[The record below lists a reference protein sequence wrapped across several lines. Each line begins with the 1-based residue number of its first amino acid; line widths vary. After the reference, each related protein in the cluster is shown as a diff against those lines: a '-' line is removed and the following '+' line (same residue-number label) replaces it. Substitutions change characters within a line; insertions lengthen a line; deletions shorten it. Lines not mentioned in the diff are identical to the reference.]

1 MTDDDGTV
9 LEHTCSDG
17 VVLRARWWE
26 PERPADLPIVVLQ
39 HGFAVESLI
48 TWRATGIVGALLA
61 DGRRVLA
68 PDARGHGRSDAPHE
82 RTAYGEQQMADDLRG
97 LCEDRG
103 LAPID
108 LVGYS
113 MGSVVVLLAA
123 TAPQVRRLALG
134 GVGASLVR
142 EGGVDGAELEP
153 DRVQEALLVD
163 EPGATTPESQG
174 LRQLTEVLGA
184 DRLALAAA
192 AAALHRGTLPLS
204 DVRSPT
210 MVFAGR
216 DDPYA
221 RDPQVL
227 VDALP
232 DARLLALA
240 GDHLTALGDPTLAPA
255 LVAFLR

>member
-1 MTDDDGTV
+1 MSDDDGTV
-9 LEHTCSDG
+9 LEHSCSDG

-26 PERPADLPIVVLQ
+26 PERPSDLPVVVLQ

-48 TWRATGIVGALLA
+48 TWRATGIVGALLE

-68 PDARGHGRSDAPHE
+68 PDARGHGRSDAPHQ

-97 LCEDRG
+97 LCESRG
-103 LAPID
+103 LAAVD

-113 MGSVVVLLAA
+113 MGSVVALLAA
-123 TAPQVRRLALG
+123 TGPWVRRLALG

-153 DRVQEALLVD
+153 DRVQEVLLVD
-163 EPGATTPESQG
+163 EPGDADPASQG
-174 LRQLTEVLGA
+174 LRQLTDVLGT
-184 DRLALAAA
+184 DRLALAAV
-192 AAALHRGTLPLS
+192 AAALHRGTLPLA
-204 DVRSPT
+204 DVHAPT
-210 MVFAGR
+210 LVFAGLE
-216 DDPYA
+216 DPYA
-221 RDPQVL
+221 RDPEVL

-240 GDHLTALGDPTLAPA
+240 GDHLTALGDPTLGPT
-255 LVAFLR
+255 LVSFLR